1 MINHFRTESMASGYA
16 ISRPP
21 VHPRVIE
28 QACKSLGWSQFAQRA
43 LDVGCGAGLST
54 KALKGVAKE
63 CIGIEPADAMLKWS
77 AMVAPEA
84 EFAAGTAE
92 AIPICDYSMDLMT
105 AAGSLNYVN
114 LDLFFPEARRVLRP
128 LGTLIVYDFLPGRS
142 FRHTSNLD
150 EWFTRFM
157 QRYPQPANE
166 GRILSP
172 EILGQFDS
180 GFRMQSYQHYE
191 IGIQLT
197 PQFYLDYMLTETNV
211 AAAIRHGAHLEEIRS
226 WCAETLEPIWN
237 HREQEIL
244 FRGYFACM
252 AKIR

>member
-1 MINHFRTESMASGYA
+1 MSNCFGTEDMASGYA
-16 ISRPP
+16 TSRPP

-28 QACKSLGWSQFAQRA
+28 QARKSLGWSQVAQRA

-54 KALKGVAKE
+54 KALAGMAKE

-77 AMVAPEA
+77 ARVAPEA
-84 EFAAGTAE
+84 YFAAGIAE
-92 AIPICDYSMDLMT
+92 AIPIRDHSMDLMT

-114 LDLFFPEARRVLRP
+114 LDLFFPEACRVLRP

-142 FRHTSNLD
+142 FRHTSNLA
-150 EWFTRFM
+150 EWFTSFL
-157 QRYPQPANE
+157 QRYPQPVNE

-172 EILGQFDS
+172 GILAQFDS
-180 GFRMQSYQHYE
+180 GFRMQSYQNYE

-211 AAAIRHGAHLEEIRS
+211 AAAVHQGVRLEEIRS
-226 WCAETLEPIWN
+226 WCAETLAPIWN
-237 HREQEIL
+237 GKEQEVL
-244 FRGYFACM
+244 FRGYFACL
-252 AKIR
+252 AKI